1 MCHSYGCDIADV
13 RRVVFQPFNR
23 WRETSLTPR
32 KIFMNGRSQA
42 AARFVPG
49 GYLVDRARALV
60 CSLAQETKK
69 QYFIRNK
76 KWKSLHKFLSL
87 LIINTTLPPSSPY
100 VFIDS
105 CSAVFCLNF
114 VLVVPFLP
122 LSSPLPAHT
131 WEVEY
136 HVLFAV
142 LSRLTSRLARYFY
155 CCCDEG
161 SETSATVLR
170 PLHIALVLH
179 LSAALQC
186 ICETR
191 TSFNFNFTHHK
202 WAITIGAR
210 LHLHFLSILSRKILF
225 QAFFLRLLITQKK
238 WVCNCKPTRSC
249 NNI

>member
-1 MCHSYGCDIADV
+1 MKISSQILNPSYHKYYSS
-13 RRVVFQPFNR
+13 PF
-23 WRETSLTPR
+23 
-32 KIFMNGRSQA
+32 F
-42 AARFVPG
+42 
-49 GYLVDRARALV
+49 
-60 CSLAQETKK
+60 
-69 QYFIRNK
+69 
-76 KWKSLHKFLSL
+76 
-87 LIINTTLPPSSPY
+87 SPY

-114 VLVVPFLP
+114 VLVVPFLS

-161 SETSATVLR
+161 RERETSATVLR

-179 LSAALQC
+179 FSAALQC

-225 QAFFLRLLITQKK
+225 QYFYF
-238 WVCNCKPTRSC
+238 VF
-249 NNI
+249 